1 MKKKL
6 LRPVCNRKGIGIVDT
21 ILIMLVVMLVAYG
34 VMYLVANML
43 HNSVTSQLNMYANSE
58 MDVITENRKISNN
71 VHSYYKEKVESLKF
85 YTGQCS
91 FVYKIYE
98 YNKDTDELIQVNSIE
113 PGVND
118 AIETIKLTKNQIVR
132 VLIISDGNTMLAR
145 MGKLLG
151 SDKDNVECIG
161 VAEGGVE

>member
-58 MDVITENRKISNN
+58 MDVITENREISNN

-85 YTGQCS
+85 YTGQCR

-98 YNKDTDELIQVNSIE
+98 YNKDEHGLVETNTVE
-113 PGVND
+113 PSAND
-118 AIETIKLTKNQIVR
+118 TIETIGLTKNQIVR
-132 VLIISDGNTMLAR
+132 ILIISDGNTMLAR

>member
-1 MKKKL
+1 M
-6 LRPVCNRKGIGIVDT
+6 VI
-21 ILIMLVVMLVAYG
+21 
-34 VMYLVANML
+34 
-43 HNSVTSQLNMYANSE
+43 
-58 MDVITENRKISNN
+58 ITENRKISNN

-98 YNKDTDELIQVNSIE
+98 YNKDTDELIQVNSIK

>member
-34 VMYLVANML
+34 VVYLVANML
-43 HNSVTSQLNMYANSE
+43 HHSVTSQLNMYANSE
-58 MDVITENRKISNN
+58 MDVITENREISNN
-71 VHSYYKEKVESLKF
+71 VHSYYKKKVESLKF
-85 YTGQCS
+85 YTGQCR

-98 YNKDTDELIQVNSIE
+98 YNKTDKDLTQVNSIT

-118 AIETIKLTKNQIVR
+118 SIETVKLTKNQIVK

-151 SDKDNVECIG
+151 SNQDSVECIG

>member
-58 MDVITENRKISNN
+58 MDVITENREISNN

-85 YTGQCS
+85 YTGQCK

-98 YNKDTDELIQVNSIE
+98 YNKDTQELK
-113 PGVND
+113 GVNTIDPD
-118 AIETIKLTKNQIVR
+118 ANDVIDTVKLTKNQIVR
-132 VLIISDGNTMLAR
+132 VLIISSGNTMLAR

>member
-132 VLIISDGNTMLAR
+132 VLIKSDGNTMLAR

-151 SDKDNVECIG
+151 SNQDSVECIG

>member
-58 MDVITENRKISNN
+58 MDVITENREISDN

-85 YTGQCS
+85 YTGQCR

-98 YNKDTDELIQVNSIE
+98 YDKDAHELKGVKTIDTDA
-113 PGVND
+113 ND
-118 AIETIKLTKNQIVR
+118 VIETVGLRKNQIVR

>member
-34 VMYLVANML
+34 VVYLVANML
-43 HNSVTSQLNMYANSE
+43 HHSVTSQLNMYANSE
-58 MDVITENRKISNN
+58 MDVITENRKISDN
-71 VHSYYKEKVESLKF
+71 VHSYYKEKVKSLSF

-98 YNKDTDELIQVNSIE
+98 YNKDTDELTQVNSIE

-118 AIETIKLTKNQIVR
+118 SIETIKLRKNQIVR

>member
-58 MDVITENRKISNN
+58 MDVITENREISNN

-85 YTGQCS
+85 YTGQCN

-98 YNKDTDELIQVNSIE
+98 YNKDTGELIQVNSIE
-113 PGVND
+113 PDVND
-118 AIETIKLTKNQIVR
+118 IIETIGLRKNQIVR
-132 VLIISDGNTMLAR
+132 VLIVSDGNTMLAR

-151 SDKDNVECIG
+151 SKQDSVECIG